1 MDGAERQSAALAVEL
16 QGTMQPRGLCP
27 TLSGFV
33 LHGSVLHGDCSAPL
47 LCCSLERLG
56 GCGWVDNVLLYKLF
70 QSFLQLIIQW

>member
-1 MDGAERQSAALAVEL
+1 MDGAERQSAALAVEP

-33 LHGSVLHGDCSAPL
+33 LHGDCSAL
-47 LCCSLERLG
+47 LLRCSLERLG
-56 GCGWVDNVLLYKLF
+56 GRGWVDNVLLYKLF